1 MERDILI
8 HRKEYRKVGGL
19 GTTLC
24 SQQLLCSMKS
34 FERDIDSA
42 TGSLDLRNALALG
55 RLHLARVPHYPCE
68 VPRALPGICC
78 QYDIE
83 IA

>member
-1 MERDILI
+1 
-8 HRKEYRKVGGL
+8 
-19 GTTLC
+19 
-24 SQQLLCSMKS
+24 MKS

-42 TGSLDLRNALALG
+42 TGSLDLRNALALDFTS
-55 RLHLARVPHYPCE
+55 PHDPCE